1 MVSVGSEGE
10 LLQKIIGLITQLRAK
25 LSDIGLSRKQILI
38 FFSVRIF
45 QGSGSSHNT
54 IDVNEALNRQIMSLI
69 WKAKESSTS
78 VKSVLIDILNKLEI
92 ENGFIEEYEQY
103 EPETL
108 PLLKLDK
115 RKSS

>member
-1 MVSVGSEGE
+1 
-10 LLQKIIGLITQLRAK
+10 
-25 LSDIGLSRKQILI
+25 
-38 FFSVRIF
+38 
-45 QGSGSSHNT
+45 
-54 IDVNEALNRQIMSLI
+54 MSLI